1 MKQLLKKSAIE
12 TMHNVSISGGTE
24 KTTYNASL
32 GYIYQDGLTADNDYS
47 RFNARMN
54 LNSEINKYIKVGINA
69 SGYRGVSK

>member
-1 MKQLLKKSAIE
+1 
-12 TMHNVSISGGTE
+12 MHNVSISGGTE

-54 LNSEINKYIKVGINA
+54 LIRKSINI
-69 SGYRGVSK
+69 